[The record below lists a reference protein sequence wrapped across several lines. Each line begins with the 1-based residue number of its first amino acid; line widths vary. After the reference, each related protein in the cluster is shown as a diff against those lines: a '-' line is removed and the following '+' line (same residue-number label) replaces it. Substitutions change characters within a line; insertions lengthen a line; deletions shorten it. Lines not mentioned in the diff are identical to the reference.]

1 MTLKTAGRLFI
12 AGALALAVPIVAQEF
27 GGWFPALAFLGWAG
41 FLMWVA
47 AALIVASHGLEGRQ

>member
-27 GGWFPALAFLGWAG
+27 GAWFPALAFLGWAG
-41 FLMWVA
+41 LLMIA
-47 AALIVASHGLEGRQ
+47 GAALIGMALSLEERR

>member
-12 AGALALAVPIVAQEF
+12 AGALALAIPIVAQEF
-27 GGWFPALAFLGWAG
+27 GAWFPALAFLGWAG

-47 AALIVASHGLEGRQ
+47 AALIAASHGLEGRQ